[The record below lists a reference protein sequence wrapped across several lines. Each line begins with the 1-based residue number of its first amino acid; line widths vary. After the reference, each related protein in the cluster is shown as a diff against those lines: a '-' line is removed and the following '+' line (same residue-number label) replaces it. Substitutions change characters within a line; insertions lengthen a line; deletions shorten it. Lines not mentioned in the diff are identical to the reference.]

1 MASTKARIPG
11 LLATGWVARTLLVA
25 AAALACVPLL
35 APATAS
41 AAGKSGLRCKP
52 KTTAAVSAL
61 PRQAPT
67 ARLARATVCVINQ
80 RRAARGLRR
89 LRLNPRLSKAAVWHS
104 HDMVH
109 RHYFA
114 HVSRSGHDIVDRLRR
129 TRYIRRGFT
138 WMVGENLAWGSGSSG
153 APLEIV
159 SAWMKSPPHRRN
171 MLNPRYREIG
181 IGVLVGGPQRTDLP
195 AATYTSTFGARR
207 R

>member
-1 MASTKARIPG
+1 MASTKARIPALLAAG
-11 LLATGWVARTLLVA
+11 LLAC
-25 AAALACVPLL
+25 ALLL

-41 AAGKSGLRCKP
+41 AAASAAAKPGPRCKP
-52 KTTAAVSAL
+52 TTTAAVSAL

-67 ARLARATVCVINQ
+67 RRLARAVICVINQ

-109 RHYFA
+109 RKYFA

-129 TRYIRRGFT
+129 TRYIRRGFS
-138 WMVGENLAWGSGSSG
+138 WMVGENLAWGSGSRG
-153 APLEIV
+153 APREIV
-159 SAWMKSPPHRRN
+159 AAWMGSPPHRRN

-181 IGVLVGGPQRTDLP
+181 IGVLVGGPQQTDLP
-195 AATYTSTFGARR
+195 AATYTTTFSARHR
-207 R
+207 

>member
-1 MASTKARIPG
+1 MASTKAHIPA
-11 LLATGWVARTLLVA
+11 LLAAGVLLC
-25 AAALACVPLL
+25 ALLI

-41 AAGKSGLRCKP
+41 AAAKPGPRCKP
-52 KTTAAVSAL
+52 TTTAAVSAL

-67 ARLARATVCVINQ
+67 RQLARATVCVINQ

-89 LRLNPRLSKAAVWHS
+89 LRLNRRLSKAAVWHS

-129 TRYIRRGFT
+129 ARYIQRGFS
-138 WMVGENLAWGSGSSG
+138 WMVGENLAWGSGSRG

-159 SAWMKSPPHRRN
+159 EAWMGSPPHRRN
-171 MLNPRYREIG
+171 LLNPRYREIG
-181 IGVLVGGPQRTDLP
+181 IGVLVGGPQQTDLP
-195 AATYTSTFGARR
+195 AATYTTTFGARHR
-207 R
+207 